1 MLTRYLNTDLDIES
15 KTDLSALTDDLWR
28 RKWVVLHS
36 GQHDD
41 GVWRASF
48 EHLWNSEAGAEQAIA
63 GMLDVLERL
72 PGHLKTIWTA
82 GQKRDTSGFRPNSGR
97 ILSDR
102 RFRTSCLLASRR
114 LVPRSASRSTR
125 YHDIRIEWQA
135 VEDAFPP
142 SS

>member
-1 MLTRYLNTDLDIES
+1 MMLTRYLNTDLDIES
-15 KTDLSALTDDLWR
+15 KTDLCALTDDLSR

-82 GQKRDTSGFRPNSGR
+82 GQKRDFNIGIQAEQWPHAFGQT
-97 ILSDR
+97 LSNE
-102 RFRTSCLLASRR
+102 LLARVASAGASISIT
-114 LVPRSASRSTR
+114 VYAAPRCP
-125 YHDIRIEWQA
+125 D
-135 VEDAFPP
+135 
-142 SS
+142 